1 MALTKQE
8 DFFVDQKTSV
18 KVDMMYRKGY
28 YRNYFDEELSCWLV
42 QIPYNGDVAALFV
55 LPGEGKMKQVEDA
68 LLKRTVTKWEK
79 SLQDR

>member
-1 MALTKQE
+1 M
-8 DFFVDQKTSV
+8 DRNTSV

-28 YRNYFDEELSCWLV
+28 YGNYFDEELSCWLV

-55 LPGEGKMKQVEDA
+55 LPDEGKMKQVEDA
-68 LLKRTVTKWEK
+68 LLKRTVTTWEK